1 MQVRSAHR
9 VDSVLEIFELSRT
22 ETTLLQF
29 AYFVAYLL
37 VAPPMGIF
45 MRRYGYKIGIHVGLA
60 LFSIGMVTSYYCRFV
75 ADTVYLMTIR
85 RGCTFLARS
94 SVSVTRASLSRLR
107 SDCFAILSY
116 REYGMFI
123 AFTFVIA
130 SGLATL
136 EVVRP

>member
-1 MQVRSAHR
+1 MQVRSANR

-60 LFSIGMVTSYYCRFV
+60 LFSIGVLIAYY
-75 ADTVYLMTIR
+75 Y
-85 RGCTFLARS
+85 TFS
-94 SVSVTRASLSRLR
+94 SLICEPYDLSQGLY
-107 SDCFAILSY
+107 SSGPQQC
-116 REYGMFI
+116 EYTPCI
-123 AFTFVIA
+123 IV
-130 SGLATL
+130 
-136 EVVRP
+136 